1 MGTIDR
7 AAERGDEPDR
17 FHVVRDSEPERGF
30 VIAALPRGRDG
41 ASELDEMRELLRT
54 AGVET
59 VGTLTQ
65 KRERPHQR
73 TYLGPGKIDE
83 LKERVADTSAEVVV
97 CDDELQPTQ
106 QRALEDATQM
116 RVVDRTAVILDIF
129 ADHAH
134 TAEGKLQV
142 ELAQLEYN
150 LQRMRGMW
158 KHLERLGGGVGTRGP
173 GESQLETDRRLARDR
188 VGLLKKRLRESERHR
203 ETQRKERSRSEAP
216 AVALVGYT
224 NVGKSSLLNRLTGA
238 GVSSAD
244 RLFETLDSTTR
255 AYEWNGRAYTLTDT
269 VGFLR
274 KLPHQLVDAFAST
287 LEETLRCDLLLHV
300 VDASAEDA
308 ERRAQMEAV
317 ERVLRQIGADDLPR
331 MLVANKIDRL
341 TEEEREELQTVE
353 PSAIL
358 VSAHTGDGIPGLEE
372 EIAEHFASRFQELEL
387 LVPHTELG
395 VLARLYALGAPVER
409 LATADGVVVRAHL
422 PASEASRLRAFRV
435 HGGTFAAAAAAAAA
449 D

>member
-1 MGTIDR
+1 MGARESATGR
-7 AAERGDEPDR
+7 TEQAGG

-30 VIAALPRGRDG
+30 VIAALPHTRNGDD
-41 ASELDEMRELLRT
+41 ELDEMRELLRT

-59 VGTLTQ
+59 VGALTQ

-73 TYLGPGKIDE
+73 MYLGPGKVDE
-83 LKERVADTSAEVVV
+83 LKERLGETSAEVVV
-97 CDDELQPTQ
+97 CDDELMPAQ

-142 ELAQLEYN
+142 ELAQLQYN

-188 VGLLKKRLRESERHR
+188 IALLKRRLREAERHR
-203 ETQRKERSRSEAP
+203 ETQRKERARSEAP

-238 GVSSAD
+238 GVSAAD

-255 AYEWNGRAYTLTDT
+255 AYEWNGRSYTLTDT
-269 VGFLR
+269 VGFIR

-300 VDASAEDA
+300 IDASADDA
-308 ERRAQMEAV
+308 ERLAQMAAV
-317 ERVLRQIGADDLPR
+317 ERVLGQIDAGELPR

-341 TEEEREELQTVE
+341 TEEEREEMQTIE
-353 PSAIL
+353 PSAVL
-358 VSAHTGDGIPGLEE
+358 VSARTGAGIPALEE
-372 EIAEHFASRFQELEL
+372 RIAEHFAERFQEVEL
-387 LVPHTELG
+387 LVPHAEG
-395 VLARLYALGAPVER
+395 AALARLYALGAPIER
-409 LATADGVVVRAHL
+409 LAVPTGVLIRAHL
-422 PASEASRLRAFRV
+422 PTAEASRLQEFRV
-435 HGGTFAAAAAAAAA
+435 DRGTFAAAEATAA